1 MPRELKII
9 PVLNGWIVEAG
20 CQRCVFGDLG
30 QLYTALGDYYRDP
43 EATEARFLKDA
54 KNKILPPPG
63 LPVAPPAT
71 EDRAPTPDEQRQIQ
85 RLRAMQQ
92 DPNIGS
98 IPQEIRR

>member
-30 QLYTALGDYYRDP
+30 QLCTALGDYYRDP

-54 KNKILPPPG
+54 KNK
-63 LPVAPPAT
+63 VVEQPPAT
-71 EDRAPTPDEQRQIQ
+71 PAPQNIAGIAPPPVQEDNDRR
-85 RLRAMQQ
+85 
-92 DPNIGS
+92 DPNAGRRNPGS